1 MKQFAVFFLVVTAIL
16 FCGEMEKTL
25 PQEKETRTET
35 KIENQEIK
43 GSTTTAIITPSAKPA
58 GKAREE
64 SGGGTKPAGEEKGG
78 GSKEPEEFKKGV
90 TDKKDEEVEDL
101 KSRFRK
107 MVEDEMKKFGA
118 LADTASEE
126 GTELKEEKK
135 KDKKKEDDKKAQKRI
150 AAEKREKEA
159 VSKRREDE
167 GFLEDDEEDEEVLEE
182 GEEGA
187 LEGEMPEEIAEVAL
201 GEPEKSEEGQQK
213 IALDFEDA
221 DIKEVVTAL
230 AEILGINYIIDP
242 KVRGKVNIHT
252 SGEISVEDIF
262 PILETIFEVNGV
274 AAVKVGNIYKIMPVK
289 NVKKQPLIPRIGKEL
304 EDISSPD
311 RLIFQI
317 VPLRYIDPKEMEKIV
332 KNFLGPGGVTV
343 DYPEKNILIIIDTV
357 ANMKKLL
364 RLIDT
369 VDVSVFDRMHV
380 RFYELEN
387 SEAKDLAKE
396 LENLFK
402 ALGVETKKKKGGERV
417 SFIPIERMNIILAVS
432 SMPDIFDKVDDWID
446 KLDEVREDFEEQIFI
461 YFVENAKAID
471 IGDIIKELYGDRRTE
486 RDRRTTTTRRKTTDK
501 KKRTTSRVSRS
512 RSGLETATGEVKIVV
527 DEINNAILVRATPQD
542 YAQVLK
548 TIKLLDTIPNQ
559 VLIEVLIAEVTLDST
574 SEFGVEW
581 SYKSDYAALGGYKGT
596 ERWGQNLGMGGLGQD
611 LTKPLGQSGFTY
623 AFAADALEAFLRAYA
638 RENEVNILSSPSI
651 LVADNTEATI
661 EVGEEVP
668 IVTSEYTPSSI
679 QSDTSF
685 SRSIEYRDTGILLTV
700 TPRINERGLV
710 AMEVNQEVSNVS
722 EQRIEGIDSPII
734 LKRQAQTTLVVQDG
748 KTIVIGGLIRE
759 SKDMTQEGLPFLSKI
774 PYLGMLFSFN
784 REISKKTELLFLITP
799 HVVQTFEE
807 AEFVTMEFKE
817 KVEGL
822 QKLLEKK

>member
-1 MKQFAVFFLVVTAIL
+1 
-16 FCGEMEKTL
+16 
-25 PQEKETRTET
+25 
-35 KIENQEIK
+35 
-43 GSTTTAIITPSAKPA
+43 
-58 GKAREE
+58 
-64 SGGGTKPAGEEKGG
+64 
-78 GSKEPEEFKKGV
+78 
-90 TDKKDEEVEDL
+90 
-101 KSRFRK
+101 
-107 MVEDEMKKFGA
+107 
-118 LADTASEE
+118 
-126 GTELKEEKK
+126 
-135 KDKKKEDDKKAQKRI
+135 
-150 AAEKREKEA
+150 
-159 VSKRREDE
+159 
-167 GFLEDDEEDEEVLEE
+167 
-182 GEEGA
+182 
-187 LEGEMPEEIAEVAL
+187 
-201 GEPEKSEEGQQK
+201 
-213 IALDFEDA
+213 
-221 DIKEVVTAL
+221 
-230 AEILGINYIIDP
+230 
-242 KVRGKVNIHT
+242 
-252 SGEISVEDIF
+252 
-262 PILETIFEVNGV
+262 
-274 AAVKVGNIYKIMPVK
+274 
-289 NVKKQPLIPRIGKEL
+289 
-304 EDISSPD
+304 
-311 RLIFQI
+311 
-317 VPLRYIDPKEMEKIV
+317 
-332 KNFLGPGGVTV
+332 
-343 DYPEKNILIIIDTV
+343 
-357 ANMKKLL
+357 MKKLL
-364 RLIDT
+364 SLIDT
-369 VDVSVFDRMHV
+369 VDVSVFDSMHV

-396 LENLFK
+396 LESLFK
-402 ALGVETKKKKGGERV
+402 ALGVETKKKKGGELV

-432 SMPDIFDKVDDWID
+432 SMPDIFDKVDEWID

-471 IGDIIKELYGDRRTE
+471 IGDVIKELYGEKRSE
-486 RDRRTTTTRRKTTDK
+486 RDRRTTTSRRKTTDK
-501 KKRTTSRVSRS
+501 KKKTTSRVSRS
-512 RSGLETATGEVKIVV
+512 SLATVTGEVKIVV

-559 VLIEVLIAEVTLDST
+559 VLIEVLIAEVTLDDS

-623 AFAADALEAFLRAYA
+623 AFAADALEAFLRAYS

-668 IVTSEYTPSSI
+668 IVTSEYTHSSI
-679 QSDTSF
+679 EANTSF

-734 LKRQAQTTLVVQDG
+734 LKRQAQTTLVVQNG

-759 SKDMTQEGLPFLSKI
+759 STDMTQEGLPFLSKI

-784 REISKKTELLFLITP
+784 REIRKKTELLFLITP

>member
-1 MKQFAVFFLVVTAIL
+1 
-16 FCGEMEKTL
+16 
-25 PQEKETRTET
+25 
-35 KIENQEIK
+35 
-43 GSTTTAIITPSAKPA
+43 
-58 GKAREE
+58 
-64 SGGGTKPAGEEKGG
+64 
-78 GSKEPEEFKKGV
+78 
-90 TDKKDEEVEDL
+90 
-101 KSRFRK
+101 
-107 MVEDEMKKFGA
+107 
-118 LADTASEE
+118 
-126 GTELKEEKK
+126 
-135 KDKKKEDDKKAQKRI
+135 
-150 AAEKREKEA
+150 
-159 VSKRREDE
+159 
-167 GFLEDDEEDEEVLEE
+167 
-182 GEEGA
+182 
-187 LEGEMPEEIAEVAL
+187 
-201 GEPEKSEEGQQK
+201 
-213 IALDFEDA
+213 
-221 DIKEVVTAL
+221 
-230 AEILGINYIIDP
+230 
-242 KVRGKVNIHT
+242 
-252 SGEISVEDIF
+252 
-262 PILETIFEVNGV
+262 
-274 AAVKVGNIYKIMPVK
+274 
-289 NVKKQPLIPRIGKEL
+289 
-304 EDISSPD
+304 
-311 RLIFQI
+311 
-317 VPLRYIDPKEMEKIV
+317 
-332 KNFLGPGGVTV
+332 
-343 DYPEKNILIIIDTV
+343 
-357 ANMKKLL
+357 MKKLL